1 MENFNLKKFLVENK
15 LTYNS
20 KLINEEQALSADD
33 QKIVND
39 ILGSL
44 EEGVF
49 SGVLNK
55 VKSYAR
61 KGLITATVLTAL
73 LGTPSLTQAQKR
85 DIRDVAQIESP
96 QTLDTLYTK
105 KSRIDNVRTNDYV
118 GRTPSGA
125 IEIGRETKTSKDGK
139 VTTTKKANQSGI
151 LGIQYT
157 DDQIRASMN
166 SKKKGS

>member
-139 VTTTKKANQSGI
+139 VTTTKKASQSGI

-166 SKKKGS
+166 SKKKGG

>member
-85 DIRDVAQIESP
+85 DIIDVAQIESP

>member
-85 DIRDVAQIESP
+85 DIRDVAQTESP
-96 QTLDTLYTK
+96 QTLDTIYTK
-105 KSRIDNVRTNDYV
+105 KSRIGNVRTNDYV
-118 GRTPSGA
+118 GRMPDGA

-166 SKKKGS
+166 SKKKGG

>member
-73 LGTPSLTQAQKR
+73 LAAPNLTQAQKR

-118 GRTPSGA
+118 GN
-125 IEIGRETKTSKDGK
+125 
-139 VTTTKKANQSGI
+139 V
-151 LGIQYT
+151 
-157 DDQIRASMN
+157 
-166 SKKKGS
+166 

>member
-118 GRTPSGA
+118 GRTPDGA

>member
-85 DIRDVAQIESP
+85 DIRDVAQTESP

-139 VTTTKKANQSGI
+139 VTTTKKASQSGI

-166 SKKKGS
+166 SKKKGG

>member
-85 DIRDVAQIESP
+85 DIRDVAQTESP
-96 QTLDTLYTK
+96 QTLDTIYTK
-105 KSRIDNVRTNDYV
+105 KSRIGNVRTNDYV
-118 GRTPSGA
+118 GRMPDGA